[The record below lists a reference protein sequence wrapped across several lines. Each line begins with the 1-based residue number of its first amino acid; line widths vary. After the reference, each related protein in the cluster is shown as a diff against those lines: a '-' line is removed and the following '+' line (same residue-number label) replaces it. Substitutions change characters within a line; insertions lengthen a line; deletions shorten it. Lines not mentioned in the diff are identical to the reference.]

1 MHYTVSFCHNPNP
14 LPTSRFPSGAIF
26 KSMTHV
32 LAFLRGRRSRLVS
45 GRIAI
50 ALALIVPGS
59 VSAQGAALRV
69 ASADTSSRLPID
81 PNVISGHL
89 PNGLR
94 YFIRKNARP
103 DKRAELR
110 LAVDAGSVL
119 EGDDQRGLAHFVE
132 HMAFNGTK
140 RFEKQELVNFIER
153 IGMRFGAHLNAYTS
167 FDETVYMLRVPTD
180 KPAVVDTA
188 FQILE
193 DWAQAVAF
201 DSTEIEKERG
211 VVVEEWR
218 AGLGAEERIRE
229 KHFPVL
235 FRDSRYATRLPIG
248 DRRTLE
254 TFKQESLK
262 RFYRDWYRPDL
273 MAVIAVGDFDPKT
286 IEAQIKRRFGA
297 LPTRPRT
304 PVRSSFPVPDHDS
317 TYVAIATDREAT
329 QSAVTVIYKQPVRE
343 VRTLGAYRRGLVEAL
358 YNSMLNDRLDE
369 LTQKPD
375 APYIGAGSSQGR
387 FIRSKEVYVLGA
399 AVKDDAMAR
408 GLEAVLTEAERVDQH
423 GFTATELERAKQD
436 LLRGYE
442 QAYAEREKSESD
454 GYADEYVRHFLEGE
468 PIPGIT
474 NEYELAKR
482 FVPAIQLA
490 EVNRLAREWITDRS
504 RVILASAPEK
514 EGVQVAT
521 ESELRAVLGRV
532 RGKGVVAY
540 ADSVGAGA
548 LVATEPAPGRIV
560 AERID
565 TTLATREWTL
575 SNGVRVILKP
585 TDFKA
590 DELLISAFSPGGT
603 SLVPDSAYWPVAFA
617 SQLVALGGVGN
628 FDAIALQKKLA
639 GKAAGASPYISGE
652 YEGFTGSAS
661 PKDMETLFQ
670 LIYLYFTAP
679 RRDSSA
685 VLAFKQNAKAALAHR
700 SADPDAAFS
709 DTLGAI
715 MSQHHPRVRPITA
728 EVVEELDLDRSLA
741 LYRDRF
747 ADASDFTFVIVGTF
761 RPDSLKPL
769 VERYIASLPNRGRR
783 EAWRDVGIRPPT
795 SVVTRDVRKGIEPKA
810 QTQIVFTGD
819 FEYNANNRL
828 AIRAVADVLEIK
840 LRERLREAL
849 GGTYGADVYASPSR
863 IPRPAYSFTVSFG
876 SDPTR
881 VDELT
886 RAVFAE
892 IDSVK
897 SHGPS
902 AADLAKV
909 KEMYLRQHET
919 DLKQNRWWLGQL
931 GAYAQTGE
939 APQTLLAY
947 PARVRSLTADQVR
960 EAARKWLDTGRY
972 VKVSLLPEK

>member
-1 MHYTVSFCHNPNP
+1 MTRIHSFDI
-14 LPTSRFPSGAIF
+14 SRW
-26 KSMTHV
+26 
-32 LAFLRGRRSRLVS
+32 LRVFAS
-45 GRIAI
+45 I
-50 ALALIVPGS
+50 ALAGMLVTP
-59 VSAQGAALRV
+59 VALSAQGAAARV
-69 ASADTSSRLPID
+69 ATADTSSQLPID
-81 PNVISGHL
+81 PNVISGRL
-89 PNGLR
+89 PNGLH

-103 DKRAELR
+103 EKRAELR
-110 LAVDAGSVL
+110 LAVNAGSVL

-132 HMAFNGTK
+132 HMAFNGTR
-140 RFEKQELVNFIER
+140 RFEKQELINFIER

-201 DSTEIEKERG
+201 DSAEIEKERG
-211 VVVEEWR
+211 VVIEEWR

-235 FRDSRYATRLPIG
+235 FRESRYATRLPIG
-248 DRRTLE
+248 DRKTLE
-254 TFKQESLK
+254 TFDHAALK

-273 MAVIAVGDFDPKT
+273 MAVVAVGDFDPKA
-286 IEAQIKRRFGA
+286 IETQIRRHFGA
-297 LPTRPRT
+297 LPARP
-304 PVRSSFPVPDHDS
+304 PSPERSTFPVPDHDS

-329 QSAVTVIYKQPVRE
+329 QSAVTVLYKQPVRDA
-343 VRTLGAYRRGLVEAL
+343 RTLGAYRRGIVESL

-375 APYIGAGSSQGR
+375 APFIGAGSSQGR
-387 FIRSKEVYVLGA
+387 FIRSKEVYVLAA
-399 AVKDDAMAR
+399 AVKDGAMDR
-408 GLEAVLTEAERVDQH
+408 GLEAVLTEAERVDRH

-454 GYADEYVRHFLEGE
+454 GYADEYVRHFLERE
-468 PIPGIT
+468 PVPGISV
-474 NEYELAKR
+474 EYELAKR
-482 FVPAIQLA
+482 FVPGIQLA

-504 RVILASAPEK
+504 RVVLASAPEK
-514 EGVQVAT
+514 EGVQAA
-521 ESELRAVLGRV
+521 SEAQLRAVLGRV
-532 RGKGVVAY
+532 RGKAVVAY

-548 LVATEPAPGRIV
+548 LVAAEPAPGRIV
-560 AERID
+560 SERVD
-565 TTLATREWTL
+565 TVLATREWTL

-590 DELLISAFSPGGT
+590 DELLVSAFSPGGT

-617 SQLVALGGVGN
+617 SQLVELGGVGN

-652 YEGFTGSAS
+652 YEGFSGGAS

-685 VLAFKQNAKAALAHR
+685 VLAFKQNAQAALAHR
-700 SADPDAAFS
+700 SADPDAAFA
-709 DTLGAI
+709 DTLSAV

-728 EVVEELDLDRSLA
+728 ELVDRLDLDRSLA

-761 RPDSLKPL
+761 RPDSLRPL
-769 VERYIASLPNRGRR
+769 VERYVASLPNRGRR
-783 EAWRDVGIRPPT
+783 EAWRDVGIRPPA
-795 SVVTRDVRKGIEPKA
+795 SVVTREVRKGIEPKA

-819 FEYNANNRL
+819 FDYNPNNRL
-828 AIRAVADVLEIK
+828 AIRALADVLEIK

-849 GGTYGADVYASPSR
+849 GGTYGADVFASPSR
-863 IPRPAYSFTVSFG
+863 IPRPAYALTVSFG

-897 SHGPS
+897 MHGPS
-902 AADLAKV
+902 ADDLAKV

-931 GAYAQTGE
+931 GAYAQNAE
-939 APQTLLAY
+939 SPQTLLVY
-947 PARVRSLTADQVR
+947 PDRVRALTADRVR
-960 EAARKWLDTGRY
+960 EAARQWLNQDRY